1 MSTND
6 NPFRIGFFSYLQ
18 GTGPIEQTYHEV
30 VELFTLVES
39 LGLDSGWVAQHH
51 FGHHGGLPSPLVFFS
66 NLAAR
71 TRHIQLGTAIISL
84 PFEHPI
90 RVAEDAAVIE
100 TLHPNRLQIGL
111 GTGFASDAVME
122 TFGHAGETRRVIY
135 DASIERLV
143 SALNGDAVNTDGDV
157 LIPPAGTLRQ
167 RLWEAP
173 SRVEGVQQAAR
184 RGNGILLSR
193 VAIGVQG
200 VSTDVVQRELVDAY
214 YAALPEG
221 IAPRIAMSRTVYPS
235 NDPEAAYADLA
246 AGLDKSRKTKPTGKT
261 LEEEFEHFSIH
272 HGKPEDVARSLLAE
286 PLLPEITD
294 LIFQVQPGEP
304 DFETTKSII
313 TLMAKEVAPR
323 LGWKPRAGS
332 SNS

>member
-1 MSTND
+1 MSTSP

-18 GTGPIEQTYHEV
+18 GTGPIEQTYREV
-30 VELFTLVES
+30 VDLFTLVES

-51 FGHHGGLPSPLVFFS
+51 FGHHGGLPSPFVFFS

-71 TRHIQLGTAIISL
+71 TKHIELGTAIISL

-100 TLHPNRLQIGL
+100 TLHPGRLQIGL

-122 TFGHAGETRRVIY
+122 TFGHAGEIRRVIY

-143 SALNGDAVNTDGDV
+143 TALNGDPVNSDGDH
-157 LIPPAGTLRQ
+157 LTPPGGGLRQ

-173 SRVEGVQQAAR
+173 SRVDGVEQAAR

-193 VAIGVQG
+193 VAIGVSG
-200 VSTDVVQRELVDAY
+200 VSTDVVQRQLVDAY

-221 IAPRIAMSRTVYPS
+221 IAPRIALSRTVYPS
-235 NDPEAAYADLA
+235 HDPEAAYADLA
-246 AGLDKSRKTKPTGKT
+246 SGLDKAREIKPTGLT
-261 LEEEFEHFSIH
+261 LEEEFEHFNLH
-272 HGKPEDVARSLLAE
+272 HGTPEDVARSLQAE

-294 LIFQVQPGEP
+294 LIFQVQPGHP

-313 TLMAKEVAPR
+313 TLMATEVAPL
-323 LGWKPRAGS
+323 LGWSPRS
-332 SNS
+332 SS